1 MLSYKKQPK
10 IWEEK
15 ELWIQHKKMQL
26 PLCLTQ
32 GATHHSRPRIWPL
45 LPSPPHCLLPL
56 TRFRCSSKADPL
68 ISHWKHLKLSW
79 RLSPS
84 DHPTAPR
91 IQSWKPPAILQP
103 LAQMSCLLRSLLS
116 PHQSTVSHVSEMY
129 CVNHEHTV
137 QMKAISLSWL
147 SQMVIRIACNSSVHT
162 IVNWNWISNLRP
174 LPSLPCKGTL
184 YLKS

>member
-10 IWEEK
+10 IREEK

-26 PLCLTQ
+26 PLCLAQ
-32 GATHHSRPRIWPL
+32 GATHHSRPGIWPL

-56 TRFRCSSKADPL
+56 TRFRCRPTHISLKAPQTFLEAVPQWSSD
-68 ISHWKHLKLSW
+68 S
-79 RLSPS
+79 
-84 DHPTAPR
+84 PR
-91 IQSWKPPAILQP
+91 IQSWKPSAILQP

-116 PHQSTVSHVSEMY
+116 PHQSTVSHVSEMHH
-129 CVNHEHTV
+129 VNHEHTV

-147 SQMVIRIACNSSVHT
+147 SQMVIRIACNSLVHT
-162 IVNWNWISNLRP
+162 TVNWNWISNLRP